1 MGNKMPKVL
10 VCSVHFGAGHTAHLN
25 AYQKML
31 AECGYDAALYIDPRY
46 MNLLNDVKGKIFFD
60 LQDGLNFHPD
70 VVWIWNTGFEN
81 IKIIRAF
88 KKINSRIAYVLHE
101 PFMGVGNLTKEKG
114 YLIKG
119 TGAML
124 LNYWLCMKSD
134 KVIVCSQ
141 EGEKNCRMYMKGAYK
156 KHILFPLA
164 YPDEMVEGLERKYF
178 SKIGGFGITHGS
190 EQFLNFVKQSYVKNN
205 IFFQIATRA
214 NITEKLKD
222 SSLQSMI
229 KEGRLIVQQGRPLT
243 EKEMNEAYR
252 RSICTWNGYLRST
265 QSGVLANSFMQG
277 TPVIAT
283 HLGSFDEYVKDGEN
297 GTFIDDYSYDTI
309 FNAYQRIAS
318 NIDEMS
324 KNARNTFL
332 EQFYYRNQEEKF
344 KEIIESLVN

>member
-1 MGNKMPKVL
+1 MRNKMPKIL

-31 AECGYDAALYIDPRY
+31 EECGFTVALYVDRKY
-46 MNLLNDVKGKIFFD
+46 MKLFNNTKGNYIFTLD
-60 LQDGLNFHPD
+60 EALAFHPD
-70 VVWIWNTGFEN
+70 IVWIWNTGFEN
-81 IKIIRAF
+81 IRVIKAF
-88 KKINSRIAYVLHE
+88 KRMGVPIVYVLHE
-101 PFMGVGNLTKEKG
+101 PFMGIENLLKEKG
-114 YLIKG
+114 YITKAV
-119 TGAML
+119 GATA
-124 LNYWLCMKSD
+124 LNYWICLKSD
-134 KVIVCSQ
+134 KIILCSYYAEQ
-141 EGEKNCRMYMKGAYK
+141 NCKIYMKNAYRK
-156 KHILFPLA
+156 RILFPLI
-164 YPDEMVEGLERKYF
+164 YPDDFMDTYERKYF
-178 SKIGGFGITHGS
+178 SKIGGFGVAHGS
-190 EQFLNFVKQSYVKNN
+190 EIFLRFVKDSFHKNT
-205 IFFQIATRA
+205 ITFQITTRA
-214 NITEKLKD
+214 NITEQLKD
-222 SSLQSMI
+222 PILQEMMRS
-229 KEGRLIVQQGRPLT
+229 GRLIVQQGRPLT
-243 EKEMNEAYR
+243 EQEMNEAYR
-252 RSICTWNGYLRST
+252 RSICTWNGYIRST